1 MKDNTKAAKELLAK
15 CAPLA
20 VGDRI
25 QFDNFLTGFATP
37 VDAHCTELEFGKY
50 WQFALYW
57 NSVPLGDVIVEHL
70 PNEVIV
76 ETL

>member
-1 MKDNTKAAKELLAK
+1 
-15 CAPLA
+15 
-20 VGDRI
+20 
-25 QFDNFLTGFATP
+25 